1 MKKLLPE
8 ESRMLR
14 ALNLEHNTKY
24 KGPQLME
31 WNTREVKPQAGEKV
45 YFVKDYGVY
54 IAIKEDNK

>member
-31 WNTREVKPQAGEKV
+31 WNTREVKPQG
-45 YFVKDYGVY
+45 GVFTQS
-54 IAIKEDNK
+54 NTS